1 VALALGERDLL
12 AELAQRPV
20 DAHADEAAATE
31 RIELGPVLALAVANH
46 RRIEKQ
52 PRVCDQRQQAIDDLL
67 HGLRRDLAAALVAD
81 RVPHAREQEPQVV
94 GDLGHRAD
102 RRARVPSHALLLDG
116 DRRREALDAVAVRLL
131 HLLEELTRV
140 CGERLDVAPLPL
152 RVERVEG
159 E

>member
-1 VALALGERDLL
+1 
-12 AELAQRPV
+12 
-20 DAHADEAAATE
+20 
-31 RIELGPVLALAVANH
+31 
-46 RRIEKQ
+46 Q
-52 PRVCDQRQQAIDDLL
+52 PRVCGQRQQAIEDVL
-67 HGLRRDLAAALVAD
+67 HGPRRDLAAALVSY
-81 RVPHAREQEPQVV
+81 RVPHAREQEPHVV

-102 RRARVPSHALLLDG
+102 RRARVLSYALLLDG
-116 DRRREALDAVAVRLL
+116 DRWREALEAVAVRLL